1 MAHQYIKMA
10 EQKKTE
16 STQVLDIGL
25 PETALLIHFLLCHKC
40 ILLFKPSLGLLFYVI
55 CNYSHSTPSI
65 SSKTPRTSYLETI
78 SLFILLVEDQQ
89 LSLHH
94 QSTTKYSITVYGGP
108 SICHVISVH
117 WASVHGKQNST
128 TNKNFN
134 QHLLNR
140 YYV

>member
-40 ILLFKPSLGLLFYVI
+40 ILLFKPFLGLLFYVI
-55 CNYSHSTPSI
+55 CNYPHSTPSI

-94 QSTTKYSITVYGGP
+94 QSTTILSTVSLFMEVFQSVMLFRCTGLLSMANKTAQPTKTSTSIY
-108 SICHVISVH
+108 
-117 WASVHGKQNST
+117 
-128 TNKNFN
+128 
-134 QHLLNR
+134 
-140 YYV
+140 